1 MKTMKMKLGNG
12 YVDVSVPEE
21 NLIGVILKDKPP
33 SSMTEEMV
41 ILEALAKPIGAPKL
55 RSIVMPGE
63 SVCIVVSDIT
73 RAWQRMSVYLPF
85 IVKELNDAG
94 IPDKDISFL
103 SALGFHRKQ
112 TAAEHATL
120 LGPELAG
127 RFKIVDH
134 DCMDKENLVNL
145 GKTSRGTPIT
155 INKLAADADRL
166 ILTGC
171 CTYHPWAGW
180 AGGKKSILPGI
191 SALESLQ
198 NNHLL
203 IIDEMGRQRPEV
215 RDGNVKDNPVHM
227 DMLEAADRANPSF
240 MFNVIMG
247 LDGRIAHA
255 VCGHYAD
262 AHETGCRIVDD
273 LYAVAIDELAD
284 ITIASHGGY
293 PKDIEFY
300 QTGKSLYLMQ
310 NATKRGGTMIIL
322 SDCAEGLGPP
332 DVHAMFVGCETN
344 AEREQQV
351 RKLFTVP
358 KYVSY
363 YMCAAA
369 EIWNIII
376 VGSID
381 PKLLA
386 KTSFHTAKTVEEALQ
401 MAFNKGGPHQSIYLA
416 PQGSSTLPKL
426 GSRVKA
432 GSRFWQ

>member
-1 MKTMKMKLGNG
+1 MKTIKMKLGNG

-21 NLIGVILKDKPP
+21 NLIGVILKEAP
-33 SSMTEEMV
+33 SSSATEEEV
-41 ILEALAKPIGAPKL
+41 VLQALANPIGAPVL
-55 RSIVMPGE
+55 RSIVMPGD
-63 SVCIVVSDIT
+63 SVCIVISDIT
-73 RAWQRMSVYLPF
+73 RAWQRMRVYLPF

-94 IPDKDISFL
+94 IPDKDIRFL
-103 SALGFHRKQ
+103 SALGYHRKQ
-112 TAAEHATL
+112 TAAEHAIL
-120 LGPELAG
+120 LGPELTR
-127 RFKIVDH
+127 RFKVIDH
-134 DCMDKENLVNL
+134 DCMDYENLVNL

-155 INKLAADADRL
+155 INRLAADADHL

-171 CTYHPWAGW
+171 CTYHPWVGW
-180 AGGKKSILPGI
+180 GGGKKSIVPGI
-191 SALESLQ
+191 AALESIQ

-215 RDGNVKDNPVHM
+215 RDGNVEDNPVHL
-227 DMLEAADRANPSF
+227 DMLEAAVRVNPSF
-240 MFNVIMG
+240 VFNVIMG
-247 LDGRIAHA
+247 QNGKIAHA
-255 VCGHYAD
+255 VCGHYEA
-262 AHETGCRIVDD
+262 AHEAGCRIVDN
-273 LYAVAIDELAD
+273 LNAVAIDELAD
-284 ITIASHGGY
+284 ITIASQGGY

-332 DVHAMFVGCETN
+332 DVHAMFVGCKTN
-344 AEREQQV
+344 AEREQQI

-363 YMCAAA
+363 YMCTAA

-381 PKLLA
+381 PRLLA
-386 KTSFHTAKTVEEALQ
+386 RTSFHTAKTVDVALQ
-401 MAFNKGGPHQSIYLA
+401 MAFKKGGPHQSIYLA

-426 GSRVKA
+426 RSC
-432 GSRFWQ
+432 